1 VLFEVREVFEEA
13 CDAREVENVEREK
26 VHVDEDSFDHIRP
39 VDAKIR
45 QKRSR
50 DLVVTNHQLGIAYKV
65 VETENPGELSPDC
78 PLSICTL
85 CDLIEQELQNVNHSV
100 QNLDELYRNPRLLVL
115 KELQPDSPNSD
126 IPNHNPNYDACSNRL

>member
-1 VLFEVREVFEEA
+1 MFFEVGEVFEEA

-26 VHVDEDSFDHIRP
+26 VHDDEDSFDHFRP

-50 DLVVTNHQLGIAYKV
+50 DLVVTNHQLAIAYKV
-65 VETENPGELSPDC
+65 VETGNLGELLPDC

-85 CDLIEQELQNVNHSV
+85 CDLIEQELQKVNHSV

-115 KELQPDSPNSD
+115 KELQPDSPNSE
-126 IPNHNPNYDACSNRL
+126 IPNHNPNHDAHSNRL